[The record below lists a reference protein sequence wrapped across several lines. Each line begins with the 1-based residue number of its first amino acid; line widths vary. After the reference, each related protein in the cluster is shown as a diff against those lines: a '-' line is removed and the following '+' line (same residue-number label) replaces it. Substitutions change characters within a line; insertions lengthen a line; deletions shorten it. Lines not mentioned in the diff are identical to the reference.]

1 MDQFAHINGY
11 PVMVVNVEPDGS
23 YVVRDVFCAQTYTL
37 PSDTQVE
44 FVDPKKHS
52 GTLVQ
57 LLAIE
62 LSLEHP
68 IETDADL
75 LTEDDYE
82 RAEKE
87 ALDLYQTRLLE
98 SQ

>member
-1 MDQFAHINGY
+1 M
-11 PVMVVNVEPDGS
+11 
-23 YVVRDVFCAQTYTL
+23 
-37 PSDTQVE
+37 
-44 FVDPKKHS
+44 DPKNHS

-57 LLAIE
+57 ILAIE
-62 LSLEHP
+62 LSREHP